1 MTLLRHLPSSVATLC
16 CALFALVLVAAP
28 ARAFETSAKYAVLMD
43 YQTGAVL
50 WEKDADTRMHPASMS
65 KLMTLEMLFHALKDG
80 TVKLDDKFT
89 VSEHAWKTG
98 GAASGSSTMFAKVG
112 SKIPVEDLIQGIIVQ
127 SGNDA
132 CIAVAEALK
141 GSESAFADAATE
153 RAKEIGLK
161 NSSFANATGWP
172 NPDHMMTAHDLARL
186 ARHIIKD
193 YPEYYHYF
201 AEKVFTWN
209 GITQHNRNPALY
221 LDKTVDGLKTG
232 HTEQSGYGLVVSA
245 KRDGERLIAVLNG
258 MPSEKA
264 RAEEG
269 IRVIDWG
276 FRSFRHYKLFA
287 ANTPVENAPVFQG
300 SYAKVPLVSTD
311 DIDVIMSPEQRRK
324 MTVKAVYSTPIAAP
338 VKAGQ
343 RLGTLR
349 VEAPGLPTREFPL
362 VAGADVE
369 RLGIFGRAMDS
380 LKTMIFSTG
389 SDGTPMPTQPA
400 DGQ

>member
-1 MTLLRHLPSSVATLC
+1 MTLPRHLSSSVATLF
-16 CALFALVLVAAP
+16 CALIALVFLGAP
-28 ARAFETSAKYAVLMD
+28 ASAFETSAKYAVLLD

-50 WEKDADTRMHPASMS
+50 WQKNGDERMHPASMS
-65 KLMTLEMLFHALKDG
+65 KLMTLEMLFHALQDG

-89 VSEHAWKTG
+89 VSEHAWKAG

-132 CIAVAEALK
+132 CITVAEALK
-141 GSESAFADAATE
+141 GSEGAFAQAMTE

-172 NPDHMMTAHDLARL
+172 NPNHMMTAHDLARL
-186 ARHIIKD
+186 ARHIIKA
-193 YPEYYHYF
+193 YPQYYHYF
-201 AEKVFTWN
+201 GEKVFTWN

-221 LDKTVDGLKTG
+221 LDDTVDGLKTG
-232 HTEQSGYGLVVSA
+232 HTEDSGYGLVVSA

-276 FRSFRHYKLFA
+276 FRSFKHYKLFA
-287 ANTPVENAPVFQG
+287 ANTPIDNAPVFQG
-300 SYAKVPLVSTD
+300 TYAKVPLVSTD

-324 MTVKAVYSTPIAAP
+324 MKVKAVYSSPIAAP
-338 VKAGQ
+338 IKAGQ

-349 VEAPGLPTREFPL
+349 VDAPGLPTREFPL

-380 LKTMIFSTG
+380 LKAMIFGTG
-389 SDGTPMPTQPA
+389 DSATPMPQQPE
-400 DGQ
+400 GGK

>member
-1 MTLLRHLPSSVATLC
+1 MTLSRHLPISVATIC
-16 CALFALVLVAAP
+16 CTIFALVLTSAP
-28 ARAFETSAKYAVLMD
+28 ASAFETSAKYAVLMD

-50 WEKDADTRMHPASMS
+50 WEKNGDERMHPASMS

-89 VSEHAWKTG
+89 VSEHAWKAG

-112 SKIPVEDLIQGIIVQ
+112 SKIPVDDLIQGIIVQ

-132 CIAVAEALK
+132 CITVAEALK
-141 GSESAFADAATE
+141 GTESAFAAAETE

-161 NSSFANATGWP
+161 NSTFANATGWP
-172 NPDHMMTAHDLARL
+172 NPNHMMTAHDLARL

-201 AEKVFTWN
+201 SEKVFTWN

-221 LDKTVDGLKTG
+221 LDNTVDGLKTG
-232 HTEQSGYGLVVSA
+232 HTEDSGYGLVVSA

-258 MPSEKA
+258 MPSQKA

-276 FRSFRHYKLFA
+276 FRSFKHYKLFA

-324 MTVKAVYSTPIAAP
+324 MTVKAVYNSPIAAP

-349 VEAPGLPTREFPL
+349 VDAPGLPTREFPL

-380 LKTMIFSTG
+380 LKTMIFGTG
-389 SDGTPMPTQPA
+389 ENGTPMPQQPA
-400 DGQ
+400 GGK

>member
-1 MTLLRHLPSSVATLC
+1 MILPRHLPSYVATIC
-16 CALFALVLVAAP
+16 CALFALIFMSASAS
-28 ARAFETSAKYAVLMD
+28 AFETSAKYAVLMD

-50 WEKDADTRMHPASMS
+50 WEKDGDERMHPASMS
-65 KLMTLEMLFHALKDG
+65 KLMTLEMLFHALKEG
-80 TVKLDDKFT
+80 TVSLDDEFT
-89 VSEHAWKTG
+89 VSEHAWKAG

-112 SKIPVEDLIQGIIVQ
+112 SKIPVDDLIQGIIVQ

-132 CIAVAEALK
+132 CITVAEALK
-141 GSESAFADAATE
+141 GSESAFADAMTE

-161 NSSFANATGWP
+161 NSTFANATGWP
-172 NPDHMMTAHDLARL
+172 DPHHMMTAHDLARL
-186 ARHIIKD
+186 ARHLIKD
-193 YPEYYHYF
+193 YPAYYHYF
-201 AEKVFTWN
+201 GEKVFTWN

-232 HTEQSGYGLVVSA
+232 HTEQSGYGLVASA
-245 KRDGERLIAVLNG
+245 LRDGERLIVVLNG

-269 IRVIDWG
+269 IRVLDWG
-276 FRSFRHYKLFA
+276 FRSFKHYKLFE
-287 ANTPVENAPVFQG
+287 ANQPVENAPVFQG
-300 SYAKVPLVSTD
+300 TYSRVPLVSTD

-324 MTVKAVYSTPIAAP
+324 MTVKAVYSAPVEAP

-349 VEAPGLPTREFPL
+349 VEAPGMPMREYPL

-380 LKTMIFSTG
+380 LKAMIFG
-389 SDGTPMPTQPA
+389 AGGNGAPETQPA
-400 DGQ
+400 TDQ

>member
-1 MTLLRHLPSSVATLC
+1 MTLPRHLPSSVTTLC

-89 VSEHAWKTG
+89 VSEHAWKAG

-112 SKIPVEDLIQGIIVQ
+112 SKIPVRDLIQGIIVQ

-132 CIAVAEALK
+132 CITVAEALK
-141 GSESAFADAATE
+141 GSESAFAAAATE

-258 MPSEKA
+258 MPSQKA

-276 FRSFRHYKLFA
+276 FRSFKHYKLFA

-300 SYAKVPLVSTD
+300 NYAKVPLVSTD

-362 VAGADVE
+362 VAGADVG

-380 LKTMIFSTG
+380 LKSMIFSSG
-389 SDGTPMPTQPA
+389 DDNTPMPTQPA